1 MGPRWELLIKNQ
13 NFPVGIRIG
22 IGIGMEKGRHFKF
35 ESKIRRKFPIGI
47 GIGIGMERG
56 RLFIF
61 ESKIGILI
69 GRKFPIP
76 IPIPILR

>member
-13 NFPVGIRIG
+13 NFPVGIGIG

-47 GIGIGMERG
+47 RMEKG
-56 RLFIF
+56 RPFIF

>member
-35 ESKIRRKFPIGI
+35 ESKIRRKFQ
-47 GIGIGMERG
+47 IGIGMEKG
-56 RLFIF
+56 RPFIF

-76 IPIPILR
+76 IPIPIPILR